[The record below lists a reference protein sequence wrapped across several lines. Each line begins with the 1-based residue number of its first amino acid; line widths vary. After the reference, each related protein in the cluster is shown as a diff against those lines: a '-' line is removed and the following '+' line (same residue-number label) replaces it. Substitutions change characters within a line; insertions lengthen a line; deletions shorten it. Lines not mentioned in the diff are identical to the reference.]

1 MTRPN
6 ERLAGSGAS
15 EPSNANGNGHSSA
28 SMDVG
33 ALGGLAALVLSGA
46 QQNGLDAS
54 YASLKKALREG
65 VARDP
70 LDALVVTVLGGSFL
84 FYLAEKDSNPKVT
97 TYWDALVYIS
107 TCLSVGYADIFAR
120 TQAGQAIATAIM
132 TVGPAMAAKAL
143 EPPAAEASPADDAS
157 LAVQKAIV
165 QKLDAILGELKKK

>member
-1 MTRPN
+1 MSNVQTQ
-6 ERLAGSGAS
+6 S
-15 EPSNANGNGHSSA
+15 EPS
-28 SMDVG
+28 
-33 ALGGLAALVLSGA
+33 GLV
-46 QQNGLDAS
+46 Q
-54 YASLKKALREG
+54 YETLKNALREG

-84 FYLAEKDSNPKVT
+84 FYMAEKDENPKVR

-143 EPPAAEASPADDAS
+143 DPPSAQAQDEQSI
-157 LAVQKAIV
+157 AVQKAIV
-165 QKLDAILGELKKK
+165 EKLDAILVELKK

>member
-1 MTRPN
+1 MSNITTQS
-6 ERLAGSGAS
+6 ESSSLAQY
-15 EPSNANGNGHSSA
+15 ET
-28 SMDVG
+28 
-33 ALGGLAALVLSGA
+33 
-46 QQNGLDAS
+46 
-54 YASLKKALREG
+54 LKNALREG

-84 FYLAEKDSNPKVT
+84 FFMAEKDENPKVR

-120 TQAGQAIATAIM
+120 TKAGQAIATAIM

-143 EPPAAEASPADDAS
+143 DPPASETRAQDEQS

-165 QKLDAILGELKKK
+165 DKLDAILVELKK

>member
-1 MTRPN
+1 MQS
-6 ERLAGSGAS
+6 ESSG
-15 EPSNANGNGHSSA
+15 
-28 SMDVG
+28 
-33 ALGGLAALVLSGA
+33 LS
-46 QQNGLDAS
+46 Q
-54 YASLKKALREG
+54 YETLKNALREG

-84 FYLAEKDSNPKVT
+84 FYMAEKDENPKVN

-120 TQAGQAIATAIM
+120 TKAGQAIATAIM

-143 EPPAAEASPADDAS
+143 DPPAASQPDEQS

-165 QKLDAILGELKKK
+165 EKLDAILVELKK